1 MTISN
6 DDDASFVERLVEREH
21 VPPEKEFHVSTRE
34 NSEYK
39 WQTNKHIIGA
49 LEIDSEPDLNL
60 RQPFSELVRHE
71 PNKKN
76 TTTTTTTAT
85 NRSAKFKEAQRVYDE
100 EFHLHESFI
109 EAAEGFPVQ
118 MGCCGLIRNDEKTI
132 RKMTPYLNQT
142 WVPAANEKLK
152 TKGFKVDCYVWKWSH
167 ISGQS
172 ESHVLL
178 IRFHEIP
185 EPSNS

>member
-1 MTISN
+1 MTLS
-6 DDDASFVERLVEREH
+6 DAEDTSFVERLVEREH
-21 VPPEKEFHVSTRE
+21 VPPDKEFRISTRE

-39 WQTNKHIIGA
+39 WQANKHVIGA

-60 RQPFSELVRHE
+60 RQPYSELVRHE
-71 PNKKN
+71 AHMKN
-76 TTTTTTTAT
+76 AATTTTAI
-85 NRSAKFKEAQRVYDE
+85 NRSAKFKEAQRVYNE

-118 MGCCGLIRNDEKTI
+118 MACCGLIRNDEKTI
-132 RKMTPYLNQT
+132 RLMTPYLNKT

-152 TKGFKVDCYVWKWSH
+152 SKGFKVDCYVWKWSH

-178 IRFHEIP
+178 IRFYEIP